1 MLHRCHAHESAYT
14 RYTPCAFPSYAK
26 AGWEAEG
33 SARGAV
39 FDCPV
44 GVHILETVGAARKR
58 RTEPPT
64 SGGARSVVLVLYLAV
79 SSGIIGVLRLLTR
92 LVRVCSRNAPE
103 NLKLREEEKVILCR
117 RDRTRGC
124 AIISRIVR
132 VLGNGL

>member
-1 MLHRCHAHESAYT
+1 MLHRCHSHGTAYT
-14 RYTPCAFPSYAK
+14 RYIPCASPSYAK
-26 AGWEAEG
+26 AGREAEG